1 MKLMN
6 KIIDTLYEKV
16 FTPLL
21 NILCVIMLISTFVA
35 IISRYVFHYAII
47 WSPEVCRFLYIYI
60 IFIGTF
66 LGIKQNTHIGL
77 DIVVDHMPNKVKMVV
92 EISRNLIMMVF
103 FIFLSYLGFKFSIIG
118 MSQMTLTLG
127 ISKGWIYLVIPIGAV
142 FMFISIF
149 QKTLKSLSK
158 AKSGRKEDK
167 RKVGVS
173 SI

>member
-6 KIIDTLYEKV
+6 KIIDTLFEKV

-21 NILCVIMLISTFVA
+21 NILCLIMLISTFVA
-35 IISRYVFHYAII
+35 IISRYIFHYAII

-77 DIVVDHMPNKVKMVV
+77 DIVIDHMPNKVKKVMK
-92 EISRNLIMMVF
+92 ISRNLIMMVF

-127 ISKGWIYLVIPIGAV
+127 ISKGWIYLIIPIGAI
-142 FMFISIF
+142 FMFISTF

-173 SI
+173 V